1 MKLRRDMH
9 PNGGYFVSLPKEKV
23 KLLDWC
29 EGDVLSVD
37 IVKDLFTI
45 RKVSE
50 RQYPHPEPGERIEDL
65 DRPGKVP
72 EVPNRS
78 AVSKAPAEVEI
89 PTVEKTAQESP
100 DKATNIMMTPAMK
113 EDEMDPRS
121 VEYAYRNIGISA
133 RHQGK
138 CPACNGRITD
148 SQRTCQ
154 ICGANLVRQDLAANT
169 SGPIGR

>member
-1 MKLRRDMH
+1 MESGPRGVDHITIPHEKMRESGWRVGDEVTFNWDGKRMILTK
-9 PNGGYFVSLPKEKV
+9 LPKQV
-23 KLLDWC
+23 AI
-29 EGDVLSVD
+29 S
-37 IVKDLFTI
+37 
-45 RKVSE
+45 
-50 RQYPHPEPGERIEDL
+50 
-65 DRPGKVP
+65 
-72 EVPNRS
+72 N
-78 AVSKAPAEVEI
+78 APAETGT
-89 PTVEKTAQESP
+89 PATEKSTEEST

-113 EDEMDPRS
+113 EDEMDLRS

-169 SGPIGR
+169 QDPIGR